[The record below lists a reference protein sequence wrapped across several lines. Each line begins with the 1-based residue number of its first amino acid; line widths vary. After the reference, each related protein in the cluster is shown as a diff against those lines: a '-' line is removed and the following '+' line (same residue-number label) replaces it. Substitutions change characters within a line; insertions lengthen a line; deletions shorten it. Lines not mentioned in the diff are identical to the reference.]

1 MNKNSDHINY
11 HELLLTAEVL
21 LKILDAFD
29 SKYAISETEEF
40 SKLNNLYKMSATS
53 FRGLSEE
60 LREVNDDSIKY
71 LAQALPSN
79 LREGLDYLDANYKDS
94 LRPKLI
100 SAYDYLA
107 EFSANS
113 AGPNNVAESKGLIDQ
128 IIDDFAHLPDITED
142 ELPKNLKDIQKH
154 PSEKAVF
161 TFNFNHNTDI
171 LSVNGIQVSQLKST
185 NDRLNEIL
193 TNAMNHPGEPVK
205 SDSRMSSFIYDLK
218 GIPKPLKDL
227 FFPVR
232 GKHKFILIPEVT
244 KKMLDDKNLDAET
257 LTNELIELN
266 RTK

>member
-1 MNKNSDHINY
+1 MNNNSDHEKY
-11 HELLLTAEVL
+11 YELVVSTEVL
-21 LKILDAFD
+21 LNILDAID
-29 SKYAISETEEF
+29 LKYAISETEEF

-79 LREGLDYLDANYKDS
+79 LREGLDYLDANYEDS

-113 AGPNNVAESKGLIDQ
+113 ADPNNVAESKGLIDQ
-128 IIDDFAHLPDITED
+128 IIDDFIQQTGISED
-142 ELPKNLKDIQKH
+142 AIPKSLQDLQKH
-154 PSEKAVF
+154 PSEKAIFV
-161 TFNFNHNTDI
+161 FNFNHNTDI

-185 NDRLNEIL
+185 TDRFNEIL

-257 LTNELIELN
+257 LTKELIELN